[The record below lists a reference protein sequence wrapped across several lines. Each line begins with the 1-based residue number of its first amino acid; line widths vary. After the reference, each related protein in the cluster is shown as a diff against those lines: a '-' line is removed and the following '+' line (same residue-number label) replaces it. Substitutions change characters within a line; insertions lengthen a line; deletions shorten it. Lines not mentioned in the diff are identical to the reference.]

1 MTFGSHE
8 KVLGHKCMEITV
20 EKIVAEE
27 IIYHK
32 ENDSGYI
39 PEMLINKKNIAKKRG
54 INQVENYVTKTTNV
68 QKSPGSAA
76 IPKQNGRL
84 RYALTYNAASQQ
96 SSILWEQIRTNK
108 KYGVLPPLR
117 TKM

>member
-1 MTFGSHE
+1 MSADIAICSMCQMTFGSHE

-54 INQVENYVTKTTNV
+54 INQVENYENARKM
-68 QKSPGSAA
+68 QGKSPLS
-76 IPKQNGRL
+76 RL
-84 RYALTYNAASQQ
+84 MIWNHL
-96 SSILWEQIRTNK
+96 K
-108 KYGVLPPLR
+108 KKAVTCMSVNFKDEICGQE
-117 TKM
+117 